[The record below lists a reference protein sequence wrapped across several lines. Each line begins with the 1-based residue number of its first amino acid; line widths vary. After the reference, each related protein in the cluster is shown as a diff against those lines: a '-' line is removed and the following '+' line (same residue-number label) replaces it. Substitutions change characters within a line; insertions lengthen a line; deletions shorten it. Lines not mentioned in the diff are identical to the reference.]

1 MKDEQA
7 QFLRLLGRP
16 PARLS
21 AEQTAWA
28 LGCQAHDVPVL
39 VNARLLRPLGNPTP
53 NMVKSFAAVEVLEH
67 AQDPKWLA
75 RMTNALSQHWQR
87 KNAAKK
93 TAPANS
99 QSIPPSAG
107 SATDG

>member
-1 MKDEQA
+1 MKEEQA

-21 AEQTAWA
+21 AEQAAWA

-39 VNARLLRPLGNPTP
+39 VNARLLKPLGNPSP
-53 NMVKSFAAVEVLEH
+53 NMVKSFATVEVLEH
-67 AQDPKWLA
+67 AQDPRWLA
-75 RMTNALSQHWQR
+75 KMTNALSQHWQR

-93 TAPANS
+93 TGLANGQAVPVWPPA
-99 QSIPPSAG
+99 A
-107 SATDG
+107 ADG